1 MVSTV
6 NILADPFLTF
16 VQGTSILIFDV
27 NLGVR
32 ADSEDDS
39 PVGRN
44 RSEDLGNRQS
54 VTGHRVRRPDT
65 GLLNFN
71 LKNSVAHLD
80 GINSDFVPG
89 FKPSLARI
97 DIGNQCITDA
107 VTVSIPVDMRR
118 TSLKQVTVLGIS
130 DYSPLFRSELFDVLN
145 KLTLYLVIGAV
156 NIGEINVRKMQGK
169 FVEEGGV
176 FEFHD
181 IVVLVCNTNITQ

>member
-16 VQGTSILIFDV
+16 VQGTSMLIFDV
-27 NLGVR
+27 NLGIR
-32 ADSEDDS
+32 PDSEDDS
-39 PVGRN
+39 SVGRN

-54 VTGHRVRRPDT
+54 VAGHRVRRPDT
-65 GLLNFN
+65 GILNFN

-97 DIGNQCITDA
+97 DIGNQRVTNT

-145 KLTLYLVIGAV
+145 KLTLYLVIAAV
-156 NIGEINVRKMQGK
+156 NIGEIDVRKMQGK
-169 FVEEGGV
+169 FIEEGEV

>member
-1 MVSTV
+1 MVSII

-65 GLLNFN
+65 GLFNFN

-107 VTVSIPVDMRR
+107 VTVSIPVNMRR

-145 KLTLYLVIGAV
+145 KLTLYLVIVAV
-156 NIGEINVRKMQGK
+156 NIREIDVRKMQGK
-169 FVEEGGV
+169 FVEEGRV